1 MDKNMPNYLNLGC
14 GLDIRK
20 DWINHDIIKHNKHIH
35 VWNLNN
41 TPWPWGTSTID
52 RIDAISVF
60 EHLELTLIETL
71 NQCWRILKPGGG
83 LYMKLPAWD
92 SHVSYQDPTHR
103 WFYDPRVF
111 EYFDP
116 ATPLGRE
123 YWFYTELKWKLKSPG
138 KYNSGK
144 TSIHGSLQKVID
156 VGS

>member
-1 MDKNMPNYLNLGC
+1 MKTRLVLGC
-14 GLDIRK
+14 GLFPLPNS
-20 DWINHDIIKHNKHIH
+20 INHDRTLHSDYVDIAYD
-35 VWNLNN
+35 LNIL
-41 TPWPWGTSTID
+41 PWPWEDESYDVIV
-52 RIDAISVF
+52 AKAVF
-60 EHLELTLIETL
+60 EHLNHDLLKSVNE
-71 NQCWRILKPGGG
+71 CWRILKPGGG